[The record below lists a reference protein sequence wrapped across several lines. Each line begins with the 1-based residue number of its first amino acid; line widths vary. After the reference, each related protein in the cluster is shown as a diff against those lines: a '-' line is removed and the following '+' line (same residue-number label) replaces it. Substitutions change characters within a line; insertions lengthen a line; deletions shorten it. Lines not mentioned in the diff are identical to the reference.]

1 MNFMDILLIFMFF
14 GALAV
19 GFFQG
24 MIRLLIVIVALYL
37 ATVLASLYF
46 APLGDFFVRQFQSQR
61 FVSQYIA
68 FALVHMLSFFLLTL
82 AGLYTFRYAK
92 LPGSLEYLDRVVGT
106 LLGMVLGALIIGIS
120 ADLLWN
126 LMVVRGGQ
134 NVDMPIFRIIGRSVA
149 GSFIIQYFSTVVLP
163 LVFNYLAPI
172 LPDGAKL
179 IFSIRQ

>member
-1 MNFMDILLIFMFF
+1 MNFIDILLVFLFF
-14 GALAV
+14 GTLAA

-61 FVSQYIA
+61 YVSQYIA
-68 FALVHMLSFFLLTL
+68 FALVHMISLFLITI

-92 LPGSLEYLDRVVGT
+92 LPGSLEYLDRIVGT
-106 LLGMVLGALIIGIS
+106 LLGMVLGALIIGMT

-126 LMVVRGGQ
+126 LMVTRGGR
-134 NVDMPIFRIIGRSVA
+134 NVDMPIFRMIGNSVA
-149 GSFIIQYFSTVVLP
+149 NSFVCRYFATVVLP
-163 LVFNYLAPI
+163 LTFDYFAPF
-172 LPDGAKL
+172 LPSGARM
-179 IFSIRQ
+179 IFAIR